1 MSRTIAPLS
10 GFAAEPLAEL
20 HARCFPEEPWDAEAL
35 SRILALS
42 GVIGFIA
49 WQGEMPAGFALA
61 RDLGAECEILSI
73 GVLLE
78 FRRRGIGTGLLDAVF
93 GEARRLGLPSIVLEV
108 AADNPGARAL
118 YAGMG
123 FIAVGRR
130 PRYYRRGGDTSDA
143 MILRCA
149 VTGLPPPL

>member
-1 MSRTIAPLS
+1 VNRAITPLS
-10 GFAAEPLAEL
+10 GFTAESLAEM
-20 HARCFPEEPWDAEAL
+20 HARCFPEEPWGAVAL
-35 SRILALS
+35 NRILALS
-42 GVIGFIA
+42 GVFGFVA
-49 WQGEMPAGFALA
+49 WDDDMPAGFALA

-73 GVLLE
+73 GVLPE
-78 FRRRGIGTGLLDAVF
+78 FRRCGIGTGLLDTVF

-108 AADNPGARAL
+108 AADNPAARAL

-130 PRYYRRGGDTSDA
+130 PRYYRRGGETSDA

-149 VTGLPPPL
+149 VTGLPRPR